1 MYVKKQ
7 GYVLINSIILIFFI
21 TTILI
26 LGAKISNMN
35 IKYIKNYEI
44 YSSFLDLKDSQVE
57 VLNICNAWLESNSNK
72 VINNMNNEN
81 INDIENSYVIPNEN
95 YIKLHYLKSKK
106 IFKIAYG
113 IKKEEK
119 TLYCL
124 YSIEDKE
131 KVFIEKESQNN
142 LKKDEKLKADLQNEE
157 NKILRLFPKRKV

>member
-21 TTILI
+21 TTILV

-44 YSSFLDLKDSQVE
+44 YSSFLDLKNSQVE
-57 VLNICNAWLESNSNK
+57 VLNICNSWLENNSNK
-72 VINNMNNEN
+72 VISNMNNEN

-95 YIKLHYLKSKK
+95 YIKLHYLKNKK

-113 IKKEEK
+113 IRKEEK

-124 YSIEDKE
+124 YSIEDRE
-131 KVFIEKESQNN
+131 ENYIETESQNN
-142 LKKDEKLKADLQNEE
+142 LKNDENLKDNLQNEE

>member
-95 YIKLHYLKSKK
+95 YIKLH
-106 IFKIAYG
+106 
-113 IKKEEK
+113 
-119 TLYCL
+119 
-124 YSIEDKE
+124 
-131 KVFIEKESQNN
+131 
-142 LKKDEKLKADLQNEE
+142 
-157 NKILRLFPKRKV
+157 

>member
-95 YIKLHYLKSKK
+95 YIKLHYLKIKK

-119 TLYCL
+119 ILYCL

-131 KVFIEKESQNN
+131 NVFIEKESQNN